1 MVASAGGH
9 FLCSV
14 IVNPNQCRPSSLPII
29 SDGPLLFDQAEP
41 MASSSLTNSLNFKIV
56 SYSPNL
62 IVTLPPNKDHM
73 DPHKMPDLDLLSV

>member
-1 MVASAGGH
+1 MDPFS
-9 FLCSV
+9 L
-14 IVNPNQCRPSSLPII
+14 IRLNPW
-29 SDGPLLFDQAEP
+29 
-41 MASSSLTNSLNFKIV
+41 ASSSLTNSLNFKIV